1 MRYDERKATAKER
14 ILQSKQRCIGIFTAN
29 LDDEYQSA
37 LWHAMEQEAKK
48 RNIGTISFIGSR
60 LGSPIA
66 SEASSNLAYH
76 IASEKNIDGLIIIA
90 SSLATFFTTVDL
102 NKFFSPWSALPRV
115 SIGMRMQGMSDITVE
130 GEEGIATLVQHLI
143 EVHHRRRFA
152 ILKGPETHEESIRR
166 LHACI
171 EELKA
176 HDIAIEPDMIMPGT
190 FTDVAGHDA
199 VRYLLDNHRTFDSL
213 VCLNDWMA
221 QGALEELAS
230 LGIKVPDD
238 VSVIGFDGLDPSRYT
253 LPPLTTVVQPLYEMG
268 VLAIDVLDRIMAG
281 GEEEHITLACEAVIR
296 ESCGCNPHVSYT
308 PGLHEL
314 PSYATVSERLA
325 VQDLLRLLRLGDYHQ
340 MIFRLNRA
348 LDATASE
355 SGSMHRWN
363 EYLSVIE
370 YKTSVESDLSPK
382 TQAMLIG
389 AARALIGDKIG
400 RFQAAKRVAV
410 ESSFDSLRKV
420 SAMLSG
426 TFELE
431 QLIINLK
438 QSLHLFGIHE
448 GYLVQFLN
456 HSDQVQLL
464 MTVQDLDNEQAFAE
478 PYPAEEILPPVL
490 GKQWKQR
497 RWVLLP
503 LVYTDEPL
511 GYLLVPFGMVMPALY
526 DVLQEQVGSTFKG
539 SLLLAQIRKHE
550 RNLEEQVRVRTQ
562 DLLSEIRRRTELE
575 QEVMEISNKTMERIG
590 QDLHDDL
597 CQYLLGISLLA
608 SSAKQRLSNKEG
620 DPKEDFET
628 ISKHLSEAISK
639 IKTIS
644 RGLMPLDLEP
654 SSFQKR
660 LEVLVADSLRYAE
673 VEIDVNVD
681 PAFHIEGADR
691 ELNLF
696 RIVQEALTNAIKHSH
711 ARHIEISSGKTVS
724 ETGET
729 LLCLTVSDDGTGLPK
744 KLQKRGLGLRIMRN
758 RAAMADARLS
768 IESSEEG
775 TTVSVLLKE
784 NHA

>member
-1 MRYDERKATAKER
+1 M
-14 ILQSKQRCIGIFTAN
+14 QSRHRCIGIFTAN

-76 IASEKNIDGLIIIA
+76 LASEQNIDGLIIIA

-102 NKFFSPWSALPRV
+102 NKFFSPWSSLPRV

-130 GEEGIATLVQHLI
+130 GDEGIASLVQHLI

-166 LHACI
+166 LSACI
-171 EELKA
+171 QELKA
-176 HDIAIEPDMIMPGT
+176 HGIEVDPALIMPGT
-190 FTDVAGHDA
+190 FTDVAGREA
-199 VRYLLDNHRTFDSL
+199 VRYLLDNHLTFDCL

-221 QGALEELAS
+221 QGALEELAAS
-230 LGIKVPDD
+230 GLRVPDD

-281 GEEEHITLACEAVIR
+281 GEEEHITLPCTAVIR

-314 PSYATVSERLA
+314 PSYATPAERLA
-325 VQDLLRLLRLGDYHQ
+325 VQDLLRLMRLGDYHQ

-370 YKTSVESDLSPK
+370 YKTSVESDLSSK
-382 TQAMLIG
+382 TQAMLTG

-410 ESSFDSLRKV
+410 ECSFDSLRKV

-431 QLIINLK
+431 QLMINLK

-448 GYLVQFLN
+448 GYLVKFLN
-456 HSDQVQLL
+456 SSDQVQLL
-464 MTVQDLDNEQAFAE
+464 MTVQDLPQEQAFGE
-478 PYPAEEILPPVL
+478 PFAARWILPPVL
-490 GKQWKQR
+490 GTQWKQR

-503 LVYTDEPL
+503 LVYMDEPL
-511 GYLLVPFGMVMPALY
+511 GYFLVPFGMVMPALY
-526 DVLQEQVGSTFKG
+526 DVLQEQVSSTLKG
-539 SLLLAQIRKHE
+539 SLLLSQIRKHE
-550 RNLEEQVRVRTQ
+550 KNLEEQVRVRTQ

-575 QEVMEISNKTMERIG
+575 QEVMEISTKTMERIG

-608 SSAKQRLSNKEG
+608 SSARQRLGNSEG
-620 DPKEDFET
+620 SVADELES
-628 ISKHLSEAISK
+628 ISRHLNEAISK

-644 RGLMPLDLEP
+644 RGLMPLDLEH

-660 LEVLVADSLRYAE
+660 LEALVADSLRYAQ

-681 PAFHIEGADR
+681 PLFHIKDPTR

-711 ARHIEISSGKTVS
+711 ASHIEISSSRIDG
-724 ETGET
+724 EEGET
-729 LLCLTVSDDGTGLPK
+729 TLCLTVSDDGTGLPK

-758 RAAMADARLS
+758 RAAMADAELT
-768 IESSEEG
+768 IQSSEEG
-775 TTVSVLLKE
+775 TTVNVLLKE
-784 NHA
+784 KHA

>member
-1 MRYDERKATAKER
+1 MKEKPSGKEP
-14 ILQSKQRCIGIFTAN
+14 LLPLKHRCIGIFTAS
-29 LDDEYQSA
+29 LDDEYQST
-37 LWHAMEQEAKK
+37 LWHALEQEAKK
-48 RNIGTISFIGSR
+48 RNLGTISFIGSR

-76 IASEKNIDGLIIIA
+76 MAGSQNVDGLIIIA

-102 NKFFSPWSALPRV
+102 NKFFAPWSDLPRV

-130 GEEGIATLVQHLI
+130 GEEGIASLVEHLI
-143 EVHHRRRFA
+143 RVHHRSQFA

-166 LHACI
+166 LSACK
-171 EELKA
+171 EVLKA
-176 HDIAIEPDMIMPGT
+176 NAIEIDEDMIRPGT
-190 FTDVAGHDA
+190 FTDVAGRDA
-199 VRYLLDNHRTFDSL
+199 VRYLVDNHLPFDSL
-213 VCLNDWMA
+213 ICLNDWMA
-221 QGALEELAS
+221 QGALEELSA
-230 LGIKVPDD
+230 LGIRVPDE

-268 VLAIDVLDRIMAG
+268 VMAIDVLDRIMAG
-281 GEEEHITLACEAVIR
+281 GQEEHITLACTAVIR

-314 PSYATVSERLA
+314 PSYATAQERNA
-325 VQDLLRLLRLGDYHQ
+325 VQDLLRLMRLGDYHQ

-370 YKTSVESDLSPK
+370 YKSNVESDLSAK
-382 TQAMLIG
+382 TQAMLMG
-389 AARALIGDKIG
+389 AARALVGDKIG

-410 ESSFDSLRKV
+410 ECSFDSLRKV

-431 QLIINLK
+431 QLMVNLK

-448 GYLVQFLN
+448 GYLVRFLGR
-456 HSDQVQLL
+456 SQQVQLM
-464 MTVQDLDNEQAFAE
+464 MTVQDLDKSEAFNSAFA
-478 PYPAEEILPPVL
+478 ALEILPPVL
-490 GKQWKQR
+490 GKQWKQH

-503 LVYTDEPL
+503 LVYMDEPL

-526 DVLQEQVGSTFKG
+526 DVLQEQVSSTLKG
-539 SLLLAQIRKHE
+539 SLLLTQIRKHE
-550 RNLEEQVRVRTQ
+550 KNLEEQVKLRTQ

-575 QEVMEISNKTMERIG
+575 QEVMEISTKTMERIG

-608 SSAKQRLSNKEG
+608 SSARQRLNHKEG
-620 DPKEDFET
+620 PIAEELES
-628 ISKHLSEAISK
+628 ISKHLNEAITK

-660 LEVLVADSLRYAE
+660 LEALVADSLRYAE

-681 PAFHIEGADR
+681 PAFHIQDANR

-711 ARHIEISSGKTVS
+711 ASHIEISSSKS
-724 ETGET
+724 ENKQGESM
-729 LLCLTVSDDGTGLPK
+729 LCLTVSDDGTGLPK

-758 RAAMADARLS
+758 RAVMADAELS
-768 IESSEEG
+768 IQSSEEG
-775 TTVSVLLKE
+775 TIVSVQLKE
-784 NHA
+784 THV

>member
-1 MRYDERKATAKER
+1 MQT
-14 ILQSKQRCIGIFTAN
+14 QHRCIGIFTAN
-29 LDDEYQSA
+29 LDDDYQSA

-66 SEASSNLAYH
+66 TEASSNLAYH
-76 IASEKNIDGLIIIA
+76 LACRQNIDGLIIIA

-102 NKFFSPWSALPRV
+102 NKYFSPWSNLPRV
-115 SIGMRMQGMSDITVE
+115 SIGMRLQGMSDITVE
-130 GEEGIATLVQHLI
+130 GDEGIASLVRHLI
-143 EVHHRRRFA
+143 EVHQRRQFA

-166 LHACI
+166 LHACV
-171 EELKA
+171 EELLLHGITVDPA
-176 HDIAIEPDMIMPGT
+176 MIIAGT
-190 FTDVAGHDA
+190 FTDAAGRDA
-199 VRYLLDNHRTFDSL
+199 VRYLVENAHPFDCL
-213 VCLNDWMA
+213 VCLNDRMA
-221 QGALEELAS
+221 QGALEELAAHK
-230 LGIKVPDD
+230 IRVPDE
-238 VSVIGFDGLDPSRYT
+238 VSVIGFDGQDPSRYT

-281 GEEEHITLACEAVIR
+281 GPEEHISLPCTALIR

-314 PSYATVSERLA
+314 PSYATVTERSA
-325 VQDLLRLLRLGDYHQ
+325 VQDLLRLMRLGDYHQ

-370 YKTSVESDLSPK
+370 YKSSMDSDLSAK
-382 TQAMLIG
+382 TQAMLTG

-400 RFQAAKRVAV
+400 RFQAAKRLAV

-426 TFELE
+426 TFELD
-431 QLIINLK
+431 QLMDNLK
-438 QSLHLFGIHE
+438 QSLHLFGMHE
-448 GYLVQFLN
+448 GYLVQFIN

-464 MTVQDLDNEQAFAE
+464 MTVQDLDCPKAFSE
-478 PYPAEEILPPVL
+478 PYEAWNILPPVL
-490 GKQWKQR
+490 GAAWKQH

-511 GYLLVPFGMVMPALY
+511 GYLLVPFGMVLPALY
-526 DVLQEQVGSTFKG
+526 DVLQEQVSSTFKG
-539 SLLLAQIRKHE
+539 SLLLSQIQRHE
-550 RNLEEQVRVRTQ
+550 KNLEEQVRVRTQ

-575 QEVMEISNKTMERIG
+575 QEVMEISTKTMERIG

-608 SSAKQRLSNKEG
+608 SSAADRLARHQG
-620 DPKEDFET
+620 DAIQDMQT
-628 ISKHLSEAISK
+628 IRGHLTEAISK

-644 RGLMPLDLEP
+644 RGLMPLDFEP

-660 LEVLVADSLRYAE
+660 LEALVADSLRYAE
-673 VEIDVNVD
+673 VDIDVHVD
-681 PAFHIEGADR
+681 PAFHVLDPNR

-711 ARHIEISSGKTVS
+711 ASRIDISSS
-724 ETGET
+724 SREDETGQTILE
-729 LLCLTVSDDGTGLPK
+729 LCVSDDGTGLPK

-758 RAAMADARLS
+758 RAAMADAELVITS
-768 IESSEEG
+768 NEEG
-775 TTVSVLLKE
+775 TAVCVQLKE
-784 NHA
+784 KHA

>member
-1 MRYDERKATAKER
+1 
-14 ILQSKQRCIGIFTAN
+14 
-29 LDDEYQSA
+29 
-37 LWHAMEQEAKK
+37 
-48 RNIGTISFIGSR
+48 
-60 LGSPIA
+60 
-66 SEASSNLAYH
+66 
-76 IASEKNIDGLIIIA
+76 
-90 SSLATFFTTVDL
+90 
-102 NKFFSPWSALPRV
+102 
-115 SIGMRMQGMSDITVE
+115 
-130 GEEGIATLVQHLI
+130 
-143 EVHHRRRFA
+143 
-152 ILKGPETHEESIRR
+152 
-166 LHACI
+166 
-171 EELKA
+171 
-176 HDIAIEPDMIMPGT
+176 MPGT

-199 VRYLLDNHRTFDSL
+199 VQYLLDNHRTFDCL
-213 VCLNDWMA
+213 ICLNDWMA

-308 PGLHEL
+308 PGLQEL

-325 VQDLLRLLRLGDYHQ
+325 VQDLLRLMRLGDYHQ

-410 ESSFDSLRKV
+410 ECSFDSLRKV

-431 QLIINLK
+431 QLMINLR

-511 GYLLVPFGMVMPALY
+511 GYLLVPFGMVMPALC
-526 DVLQEQVGSTFKG
+526 D
-539 SLLLAQIRKHE
+539 
-550 RNLEEQVRVRTQ
+550 
-562 DLLSEIRRRTELE
+562 
-575 QEVMEISNKTMERIG
+575 
-590 QDLHDDL
+590 
-597 CQYLLGISLLA
+597 
-608 SSAKQRLSNKEG
+608 QR
-620 DPKEDFET
+620 
-628 ISKHLSEAISK
+628 
-639 IKTIS
+639 
-644 RGLMPLDLEP
+644 PL
-654 SSFQKR
+654 
-660 LEVLVADSLRYAE
+660 
-673 VEIDVNVD
+673 
-681 PAFHIEGADR
+681 R
-691 ELNLF
+691 E
-696 RIVQEALTNAIKHSH
+696 
-711 ARHIEISSGKTVS
+711 
-724 ETGET
+724 
-729 LLCLTVSDDGTGLPK
+729 C
-744 KLQKRGLGLRIMRN
+744 
-758 RAAMADARLS
+758 
-768 IESSEEG
+768 
-775 TTVSVLLKE
+775 
-784 NHA
+784 